1 MQNSPCLDLLSINHV
16 YAFWQTMTICTC
28 LSDWHKLVLL
38 VLKLKLLIDIT
49 NNSTLPMPTFFDN
62 AVPVKLEINTKSSWE
77 KVMSASLEGYK
88 TTLPISF
95 LRNTFVSI
103 SQDWDFMV
111 SAPPIHEGG
120 GLKNFKQFLKKG
132 AERIL
137 YFRKEELD
145 DFTDK
150 INFT

>member
-1 MQNSPCLDLLSINHV
+1 
-16 YAFWQTMTICTC
+16 
-28 LSDWHKLVLL
+28 
-38 VLKLKLLIDIT
+38 
-49 NNSTLPMPTFFDN
+49 MPTFFDN

-111 SAPPIHEGG
+111 SAPPIHEEG

>member
-1 MQNSPCLDLLSINHV
+1 
-16 YAFWQTMTICTC
+16 
-28 LSDWHKLVLL
+28 
-38 VLKLKLLIDIT
+38 
-49 NNSTLPMPTFFDN
+49 
-62 AVPVKLEINTKSSWE
+62 
-77 KVMSASLEGYK
+77 
-88 TTLPISF
+88 
-95 LRNTFVSI
+95 
-103 SQDWDFMV
+103 MV
-111 SAPPIHEGG
+111 SVPPIHEGG